1 MNQHWLYYSI
11 YTTQPTNLIVIG
23 GWRGATGKKYFCRHD
38 QMPTKCEHHQSS
50 RKPQKDDVQRRQHQ
64 IYSAVQFSFKYKFIP
79 CGRSNSNL
87 SQLRDNKPQSEDF
100 SSLKSQLSIP
110 PQRRCNFIP
119 SKLFLAACWSD
130 RRAPS
135 RCLVQFQSRSPEDI
149 VYFLYAKVALN

>member
-11 YTTQPTNLIVIG
+11 YTQPTNLIVIG
-23 GWRGATGKKYFCRHD
+23 GWSEATGKKYFCRHD

-79 CGRSNSNL
+79 CGHTNSNL

-100 SSLKSQLSIP
+100 SSLNYLF
-110 PQRRCNFIP
+110 RRRGDAI
-119 SKLFLAACWSD
+119 LFPASCSWRLAG
-130 RRAPS
+130 
-135 RCLVQFQSRSPEDI
+135 QI
-149 VYFLYAKVALN
+149 VEHPRDAWYSSNLAHLKTSCIFFLQKWLWIN

>member
-11 YTTQPTNLIVIG
+11 YTQPTNLIVIG

-79 CGRSNSNL
+79 CGHTNSNL

-100 SSLKSQLSIP
+100 SSLNYLF
-110 PQRRCNFIP
+110 RRRGDAI
-119 SKLFLAACWSD
+119 LFPASCSWRLAGQIVEHPRDAWYSSNL
-130 RRAPS
+130 AH
-135 RCLVQFQSRSPEDI
+135 LKRSCI
-149 VYFLYAKVALN
+149 FFLQKWLWIN